1 MYIRKIS
8 VCCQV
13 WHDNK
18 GLMVTKIDREWVN
31 ALLEPKCLNLRKT
44 MISLLTRPCYKPNKV
59 LSDPYYVCD
68 CIG

>member
-18 GLMVTKIDREWVN
+18 GLVVKEKVVLQVDREWVN
-31 ALLEPKCLNLRKT
+31 ALLELNCLNPEKNHDFLVNPAT
-44 MISLLTRPCYKPNKV
+44 LQA
-59 LSDPYYVCD
+59 
-68 CIG
+68 